1 MHNKL
6 LETEPQ
12 NIPLS
17 QGLYEQGNLHQ
28 QAKSQ
33 AKIIQDSSLDAC
45 DDHIITQ
52 NFVENDLLCL

>member
-17 QGLYEQGNLHQ
+17 QGLYKQGNLHQ
-28 QAKSQ
+28 QAKSHV
-33 AKIIQDSSLDAC
+33 KIIQDSSLDSC
-45 DDHIITQ
+45 DDHITTQ
-52 NFVENDLLCL
+52 YFVENDLL